1 MRRATRYRAIGGYLH
16 DKIRDHAE
24 EGSAVVKMILDELTQ
39 LQTPEIRQDKMGTT
53 CAIRARGPRPM
64 ERGSGSREQRLCQP
78 RPSRS

>member
-1 MRRATRYRAIGGYLH
+1 
-16 DKIRDHAE
+16 
-24 EGSAVVKMILDELTQ
+24 MILDELTQ